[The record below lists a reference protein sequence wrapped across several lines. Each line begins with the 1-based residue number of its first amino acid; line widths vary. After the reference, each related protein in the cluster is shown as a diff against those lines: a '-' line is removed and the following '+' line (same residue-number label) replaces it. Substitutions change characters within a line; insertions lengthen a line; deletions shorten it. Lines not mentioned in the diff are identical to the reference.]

1 MDAQELDYARMVSLM
16 AAQGILRHADAIEFC
31 STVLPSLL
39 SELEILEGVA
49 NRLSQMIAAAISPP
63 KEEAPEPQPAEK
75 PKRPR
80 SRRKKEQAK

>member
-1 MDAQELDYARMVSLM
+1 
-16 AAQGILRHADAIEFC
+16 
-31 STVLPSLL
+31 VLPSLL

-63 KEEAPEPQPAEK
+63 KEEAPEPQPVEK